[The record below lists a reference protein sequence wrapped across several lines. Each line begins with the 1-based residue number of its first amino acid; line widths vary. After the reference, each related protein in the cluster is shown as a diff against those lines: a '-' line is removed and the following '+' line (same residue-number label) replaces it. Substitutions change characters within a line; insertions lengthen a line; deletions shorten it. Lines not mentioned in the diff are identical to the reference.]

1 MLRRRT
7 FLVGALAA
15 VVAGPRVFDKL
26 LAPSVAGQER
36 TITALVDAV
45 IDRSDARAAT
55 RRVAAELETA
65 LPSRRAAIEA
75 LLAALESERFA
86 DATKAQRR
94 QLLRAWADDP
104 AKLHLADRAV
114 ALAASGVGPAGAD
127 YRSLPVTV

>member
-15 VVAGPRVFDKL
+15 VSAGPRVFDKL
-26 LAPSVAGQER
+26 LASGASGQEP
-36 TITALVDAV
+36 TIAALVDAV
-45 IDRSDARAAT
+45 IDRSDAHAAA
-55 RRVAAELETA
+55 RRIAAELETA
-65 LPSRRAAIEA
+65 LPTRRAAIDE
-75 LLAALESERFA
+75 LLAALENERFA
-86 DATKAQRR
+86 EATKAQRL

-127 YRSLPVTV
+127 YRSLPVSI